1 MEVIKTQFDG
11 LLVFQPKIFS
21 DERGY
26 FFEYFRKDV
35 FKDFN
40 VNLEFVQS
48 NESQSNKNVL
58 RGLHF
63 QNPPHEQGKLIRV
76 VKGSVL
82 DVSAD
87 IRLNSAT
94 YGKWFSR
101 ELNETNKTILW
112 IPAGFAHG
120 FLTLADNT
128 IFQYECT
135 NYYHKDSEGSIR
147 WNDPTINIDWKIS
160 DPIISDKDKF
170 APLFKDFVSRFN

>member
-1 MEVIKTQFDG
+1 MEVTKTNFDG
-11 LLVFQPKIFS
+11 LLIMQPKVFQ
-21 DERGY
+21 DDRGY
-26 FFEYFRKDV
+26 FLEYFRKDV
-35 FKDFN
+35 LNNFGVD
-40 VNLEFVQS
+40 LEFVQS
-48 NESQSNKNVL
+48 NESQSQKNVL

-63 QNPPHEQGKLIRV
+63 QNPPFEQGKLIRV
-76 VKGSVL
+76 VKGAVM
-82 DVSAD
+82 DVAVD
-87 IRLNSAT
+87 IRKSSPNF
-94 YGKWFSR
+94 GKWFAY
-101 ELNETNKTILW
+101 EINEINKTILW
-112 IPAGFAHG
+112 IPPGFAHG

>member
-11 LLVFQPKIFS
+11 LLVFQPKIFR

-82 DVSAD
+82 DVSVD

>member
-11 LLVFQPKIFS
+11 LLVFQPKIFR

-82 DVSAD
+82 DVSVD

-112 IPAGFAHG
+112 IPLGFAHG

>member
-1 MEVIKTQFDG
+1 MEVIKTQFEG
-11 LLVFQPKIFS
+11 LLIFQPKIFR

-35 FKDFN
+35 FKDYN
-40 VNLEFVQS
+40 VNLDFVQS

-63 QNPPHEQGKLIRV
+63 QNPPFEQGKLIRV
-76 VKGSVL
+76 VKGAVL
-82 DVSAD
+82 DVSLD
-87 IRLNSAT
+87 IRKSSPN
-94 YGKWFSR
+94 YGQWFAY
-101 ELNETNKTILW
+101 ELNEVNKTILW
-112 IPAGFAHG
+112 IPPGFAHG

-135 NYYHKDSEGSIR
+135 NYYHKDSEGSLR
-147 WNDPTINIDWKIS
+147 WNDPTINIDWKIG

-170 APLFKDFVSRFN
+170 APLFKDFVTKFN

>member
-11 LLVFQPKIFS
+11 LLVFQPKIFR

-35 FKDFN
+35 FKDLN

-58 RGLHF
+58 RGMHF

-76 VKGSVL
+76 VKGTVL
-82 DVSAD
+82 DVSVD

-135 NYYHKDSEGSIR
+135 NYYHRESEGSIR
-147 WNDPTINIDWKIS
+147 WNDPQINIDWKVS
-160 DPIISDKDKF
+160 DPVISDKDKS
-170 APLFKDFVSRFN
+170 APLFSDFQSKFK

>member
-11 LLVFQPKIFS
+11 LLVFQPKIFR

-58 RGLHF
+58 RGMHF

-82 DVSAD
+82 DVSVD

>member
-1 MEVIKTQFDG
+1 MEVTKTNFDG
-11 LLVFQPKIFS
+11 LLIMQPRVFK
-21 DERGY
+21 DDRGY

-35 FKDFN
+35 LNNFGVD
-40 VNLEFVQS
+40 LEFVQS
-48 NESQSNKNVL
+48 NESQSQKNVL

-63 QNPPHEQGKLIRV
+63 QNPPFEQGKLIRV
-76 VKGSVL
+76 VKGAVM
-82 DVSAD
+82 DVVVD
-87 IRLNSAT
+87 IRKSSPNF
-94 YGKWFSR
+94 GQWFAY
-101 ELNETNKTILW
+101 EINEVNKTILW
-112 IPAGFAHG
+112 IPPGFAHG
-120 FLTLADNT
+120 FLTLSDNT

>member
-1 MEVIKTQFDG
+1 MN
-11 LLVFQPKIFS
+11 
-21 DERGY
+21 R
-26 FFEYFRKDV
+26 R
-35 FKDFN
+35 
-40 VNLEFVQS
+40 
-48 NESQSNKNVL
+48 SNKNVL

-63 QNPPHEQGKLIRV
+63 QNPPFEQGKLIRV
-76 VKGSVL
+76 VKGAVM
-82 DVSAD
+82 DVAVD
-87 IRLNSAT
+87 IRKSSPN
-94 YGKWFSR
+94 YGKWFSY
-101 ELNETNKTILW
+101 EINEINKAILW
-112 IPAGFAHG
+112 IPPGFAHG

>member
-1 MEVIKTQFDG
+1 MEVTKTNFDG
-11 LLVFQPKIFS
+11 LLIMQPKVFQ
-21 DERGY
+21 DDRGY

-35 FKDFN
+35 LNNFGVD
-40 VNLEFVQS
+40 LEFVQS
-48 NESQSNKNVL
+48 NESQSQKNVL

-63 QNPPHEQGKLIRV
+63 QNPPFEQGKLIRV
-76 VKGSVL
+76 VKGAVM
-82 DVSAD
+82 DVAVD
-87 IRLNSAT
+87 IRKSSPN
-94 YGKWFSR
+94 YGKWFAY
-101 ELNETNKTILW
+101 EINEINKTILW
-112 IPAGFAHG
+112 IPPGFAHG

>member
-1 MEVIKTQFDG
+1 MEVTKTSFDG
-11 LLVFQPKIFS
+11 LLIMQPNVFQ
-21 DERGY
+21 DDRGC
-26 FFEYFRKDV
+26 FFEYFRMDV
-35 FKDFN
+35 LIDFG
-40 VNLEFVQS
+40 VNAEFVQS
-48 NESQSNKNVL
+48 NESQSQKNVL

-63 QNPPHEQGKLIRV
+63 QNPPFEQGKLTRV
-76 VKGSVL
+76 VKGAVM
-82 DVSAD
+82 DVAVD
-87 IRLNSAT
+87 IRKSSPN
-94 YGKWFSR
+94 YGKWFAY
-101 ELNETNKTILW
+101 ELNEINKTILW
-112 IPAGFAHG
+112 IPPGFAHG

>member
-1 MEVIKTQFDG
+1 MEVTKTNFDG
-11 LLVFQPKIFS
+11 LLIMQPRVFK
-21 DERGY
+21 DDRGY

-35 FKDFN
+35 LKDFGVN
-40 VNLEFVQS
+40 VEFVQS
-48 NESQSNKNVL
+48 NESQSQKNVL

-63 QNPPHEQGKLIRV
+63 QNPPFEQGKLIRV
-76 VKGSVL
+76 VKGAVM
-82 DVSAD
+82 DVTVD
-87 IRLNSAT
+87 IRKSSPN
-94 YGKWFSR
+94 YGQWFAY
-101 ELNETNKTILW
+101 ELNEENKTILW
-112 IPAGFAHG
+112 IPPGFAHG
-120 FLTLADNT
+120 FLTLSDNT